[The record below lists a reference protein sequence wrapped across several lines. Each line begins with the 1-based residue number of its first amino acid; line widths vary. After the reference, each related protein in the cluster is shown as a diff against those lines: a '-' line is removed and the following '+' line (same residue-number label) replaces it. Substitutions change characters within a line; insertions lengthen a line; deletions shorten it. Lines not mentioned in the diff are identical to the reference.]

1 MTLKELIAMG
11 AGKLEAAQ
19 VSYGHGTTNALDESA
34 WLTLWALK
42 LPLDTVFDGPDCI
55 QNSTLALSDIEKVA
69 TLFEARI
76 NTRKPTA
83 YLTQQAWLQGFSFY
97 VDERVIVPRSLVAEI
112 LVDGSID
119 YWLHSDTTKVLD
131 LCTGNGSLAVI
142 AAEVF
147 PEVQI
152 CAADLSTDALDVAKI
167 NIEHYAL
174 SSRIRLVRSD
184 GLKSAELQE
193 CGPFDLILC
202 NPPYVNA
209 QSMQTLPAE
218 YRAEPAM
225 ALDGNVD
232 GGTDGMDFIRS
243 LLQDAP
249 ALMTEHAVLV
259 LEIGNERS
267 FFESAFPDLTV
278 VWLATSAGD
287 DQVLLITRNALTQ

>member
-1 MTLKELIAMG
+1 MTLQELIAQG

-19 VSYGHGTTNALDESA
+19 VSYGHGTTNAWDESA
-34 WLTLWALK
+34 WLTLWALD
-42 LPLDTVFDGPDCI
+42 LPLDTVFDEPDFL
-55 QNSTLALSDIEKVA
+55 QKDPLALSAIEKVA

-76 NTRKPTA
+76 QTRKPTA

-97 VDERVIVPRSLVAEI
+97 VDERVIVPRSLIAEI
-112 LVDGSID
+112 LVDDNID
-119 YWLHSDTTKVLD
+119 YWLHSETTKVLD

-147 PEVQI
+147 PEVQV
-152 CAADLSTDALDVAKI
+152 CAADLSADALNVAKI
-167 NIEHYAL
+167 NIENYRL
-174 SSRIRLVRSD
+174 GNRIRLVRSD
-184 GLKSAELQE
+184 GLKSAELQQ

-209 QSMQTLPAE
+209 KSMQTLPAE
-218 YRAEPAM
+218 YRAEPSM

-232 GGTDGMDFIRS
+232 GGSDGMDFIRS

-259 LEIGNERS
+259 LEIGNERTN
-267 FFESAFPDLTV
+267 FESAFPDLNV